1 MANIETKFP
10 DIEGTELISQSWT
23 KLLTRDNSV
32 RTQFAGTS
40 FPEGLTEDDIGQP
53 CFRTDEQK
61 WYIFAGIVDE
71 QPVWWNP
78 FATLD
83 ATDISFIADDHFS
96 TGSTTVDAALRFL
109 AQRQLLN
116 AVVFPPD
123 SLSYDGDNTT
133 TTFNLSAVATNK
145 NLLNV
150 YISGVKQYPDTYDLS
165 ENQDKIIFK
174 QAPRF
179 GEKILIEEY
188 NSLLEYD
195 ISPVVE
201 EFTSNGT
208 DNYFD
213 FSQFVYDK
221 NMIEVNVDG
230 KVLLKSEFSILNN
243 RVTLNETPVA
253 GTKVQIQT
261 VAKGSILVPGD
272 NTITEAKLADDAVT
286 TSKLSDSSITNSK
299 IVENS
304 VTGDKIAGG
313 SISLTKMA
321 ENSIGTTQILD
332 ASITMDKLSDTVK
345 SKFITPSSV
354 GTLELKESSVTL
366 NKLAQDVIER
376 INLSLSNVN
385 DATTANKGV
394 VQLATDNEVLND
406 KSSTHVITVSNL
418 IAKVSQIY
426 TKITSWFKTKPSNI
440 YKKEINVTT
449 MPLRLEDDIVCYKV
463 DSTSFDTI
471 SFDTSLLS
479 QTDYVRAWEV
489 RLLLP
494 TVKNITW
501 GNIKWLNG
509 ENPDLST
516 AGEYIFLFRLYPNDI
531 ITSKLIGS
539 LQGKII

>member
-1 MANIETKFP
+1 MADIDTQFPNIQ
-10 DIEGTELISQSWT
+10 GTELISRSWT

-32 RTQFAGTS
+32 RTQFAGNA
-40 FPEGLTEDDIGQP
+40 FPEGLTEEDIGQP
-53 CFRTDEQK
+53 CYRTDENK
-61 WYIFAGIVDE
+61 WYIFAGINDG

-83 ATDISFIADDHFS
+83 ATDISFIADKHFS

-123 SLSYDGDNTT
+123 SISYDGDNTT
-133 TTFNLSAVATNK
+133 TTFNLSAVATSK

-179 GEKILIEEY
+179 GEKILIQEY

-201 EFTSNGT
+201 EFTANGT

-221 NMIEVNVDG
+221 NMIDVNVDG
-230 KVLLKSEFSILNN
+230 RVLLKSEFSISNN
-243 RVTLNETPVA
+243 RVTLTETPTA

-272 NTITEAKLADDAVT
+272 NTITEVKLVDGAVT
-286 TSKLSDSSITNSK
+286 TSKLSDNSVTNSK

-321 ENSIGTTQILD
+321 ENSVGTTQILD
-332 ASITMDKLSDTVK
+332 ASITMDKLSETVK
-345 SKFITPSSV
+345 SKFITPNSV
-354 GTLELKESSVTL
+354 GTIELKEEAVTL
-366 NKLAQDVIER
+366 NKLAQDVIDR
-376 INLSLSNVN
+376 INQSLANVT

-394 VQLATDNEVLND
+394 VQLATDKEVLEETGD
-406 KSSTHVITVSNL
+406 IHVITVSNL
-418 IAKVSQIY
+418 IAKVAQIY
-426 TKITSWFKTKPSNI
+426 DKITSWFKTKPSNL
-440 YKKEINVTT
+440 YQKEINVTA
-449 MPLRLEDDIVCYKV
+449 MPIRLEDDNVCYKV
-463 DSTSFDTI
+463 DSTSFDTV
-471 SFDTSLLS
+471 SFDTTLLS
-479 QTDYVRAWEV
+479 QADFVRTWEV

-494 TVKNITW
+494 SVKSITW
-501 GNIKWLNG
+501 ENTNWLNG
-509 ENPDLST
+509 EGPDLSAT
-516 AGEYIFLFRLYPNDI
+516 GEYALVFRLYPNDT

-539 LQGKII
+539 SQGKLI